1 LIIILMRELGGHL
14 LTWVYDEIGCAGA
27 LLDDFCI
34 RNLSGET
41 IGWVFGLS
49 LFSLKGEHTGWFEEG
64 VFYDVQNKV
73 IGFVPGAPGLRL
85 EQPALAPE
93 PPLPAFKKRPY
104 VPSLRGRT
112 SRPAGKGWSSFCL
125 ATYLEFPQEAAPRVQ
140 FMSIIHSLDRAA
152 GGDCAH

>member
-1 LIIILMRELGGHL
+1 MRKRGGHL

-41 IGWVFGLS
+41 VGWVFGLS
-49 LFSLKGEHTGWFEEG
+49 LFSLKGDHIGWFEEG

-73 IGFVPGAPGLRL
+73 IGFIPGAAGLRH
-85 EQPALAPE
+85 EPPALAPE

-112 SRPAGKGWSSFCL
+112 SRPPVNGWSPSCL
-125 ATYLEFPQEAAPRVQ
+125 ATYLAFPAVAPARAQ
-140 FMSIIHSLDRAA
+140 FMPRIHTSDRA
-152 GGDCAH
+152 GGADCAR